1 VVEFVAAVRSRQ
13 RRALQWLQTT
23 VTKWLAS
30 ATYAKKWLVLG
41 ALIGIVSGLGA
52 VVFFESLKLATHFF
66 LAYLA
71 NYHPGGPRGEG
82 NVSPS
87 THFSRPWAIP
97 LIAGGGAL
105 LGAILVY
112 RFAPDAEGH
121 GTDAAIATVHHNPR
135 GIRFRTVL
143 VKIVASALTIGSGG
157 SAGREGPTGQI
168 SAGFG
173 SLISR
178 VFDLSPSDA
187 RIAVASGI
195 GSGIGSIFGAP
206 LAGAV
211 LATEILYRDDF
222 EVDALMP
229 SFIASFVGYA
239 VWGTFEG
246 FGPLFGFVGNYTMTS
261 AAPLLWFA
269 LIGALSGGVGLLYA
283 KGFYGLSALFDRLPV
298 ARWVR
303 PAIGGVF
310 VGCIAL
316 AIPEVLGTG
325 YGWIQEALGPQLLSI
340 PLWIVLLVPFARI
353 LTTGL
358 SVGSGGSGG
367 IFGPG
372 MVIGAFLGAA
382 VWRLLEPFAPGIGHS
397 PVPFVIVGM
406 MACFGSISRAPLA
419 IMLMVAEMT
428 GTLTLIVPAMVAVG
442 IATLIV
448 RRNDDTIYRSQLRTR
463 ADAPAHR
470 LVSGLPLLAS
480 ISVAEAMSVPRCV
493 IRDSEA
499 VHRAIEELVAAD
511 VVSAP
516 LVDDDGRFLS
526 HVSLEQLRTV
536 HDDAVIA
543 TTTLVEATWAPIHEQ
558 QHLDIALEALV
569 SWRARWLA
577 VVDSERRVIGTIG
590 VTDLVRA
597 YRDAIR
603 ERLAATVMGGDDSGL
618 LDVSVSTSSPLAG
631 RSLSTAPLPSRV
643 FILSVERKGTV
654 TVPSGVSTIEIGDR
668 LTVLGDHDG
677 LDEMKTLARGLERT

>member
-1 VVEFVAAVRSRQ
+1 M
-13 RRALQWLQTT
+13 
-23 VTKWLAS
+23 
-30 ATYAKKWLVLG
+30 
-41 ALIGIVSGLGA
+41 SGLGA
-52 VVFFESLKLATHFF
+52 VVFFEALKVSTH
-66 LAYLA
+66 LLLTRLGDYQV
-71 NYHPGGPRGEG
+71 GGPKAEG
-82 NVSPS
+82 NLRPS
-87 THFSRPWAIP
+87 AHFSRPWAIP
-97 LIAGGGAL
+97 LIAGSGAL
-105 LGAILVY
+105 LGAVLVY
-112 RFAPDAEGH
+112 RFAPEAEGH
-121 GTDAAIATVHHNPR
+121 GTDAAIDAVHHHPR
-135 GIRFRTVL
+135 GIRLRTVV

-173 SLISR
+173 SLVSR
-178 VFDLSPSDA
+178 VFDLSPGDS

-222 EVDALMP
+222 EVDALLP

-269 LIGALSGGVGLLYA
+269 LIGVLSGGVGLLYA
-283 KGFYGLSALFDRLPV
+283 KGFYGVAAVFERLPLP
-298 ARWVR
+298 RWVR
-303 PAIGGVF
+303 PAIGGVL

-316 AIPEVLGTG
+316 AIPQVLGTG
-325 YGWIQEALGPQLLSI
+325 YGWIQESLGARLLGI
-340 PLWIVLLVPFARI
+340 PLWIVLTIPFARI

-358 SVGSGGSGG
+358 SIGSGGSGG

-382 VWRLLEPFAPGIGHS
+382 VWRLFEPFAPGVGHS
-397 PVPFVIVGM
+397 PAPFVIVGM

-470 LVSGLPLLAS
+470 LVSGLPLLAE
-480 ISVAEAMSVPRCV
+480 IPVINAMSVPRCV
-493 IRDSEA
+493 LRDSET
-499 VHRAIEELVAAD
+499 VNQAIGQLDEAQVT
-511 VVSAP
+511 SAP
-516 LVDDDGRFLS
+516 LVDDAGRYLS
-526 HVSLEQLRTV
+526 QVSLEQLRDFARRRRHGGRRSSRPTGHPCAMPSTSMSSSNHSPLGAPTGSLSSTV
-536 HDDAVIA
+536 I
-543 TTTLVEATWAPIHEQ
+543 VESSARWASLTWCAPIGRQ
-558 QHLDIALEALV
+558 
-569 SWRARWLA
+569 
-577 VVDSERRVIGTIG
+577 
-590 VTDLVRA
+590 
-597 YRDAIR
+597 
-603 ERLAATVMGGDDSGL
+603 
-618 LDVSVSTSSPLAG
+618 PAG
-631 RSLSTAPLPSRV
+631 S
-643 FILSVERKGTV
+643 
-654 TVPSGVSTIEIGDR
+654 
-668 LTVLGDHDG
+668 
-677 LDEMKTLARGLERT
+677 

>member
-1 VVEFVAAVRSRQ
+1 M
-13 RRALQWLQTT
+13 
-23 VTKWLAS
+23 
-30 ATYAKKWLVLG
+30 
-41 ALIGIVSGLGA
+41 
-52 VVFFESLKLATHFF
+52 
-66 LAYLA
+66 
-71 NYHPGGPRGEG
+71 
-82 NVSPS
+82 
-87 THFSRPWAIP
+87 
-97 LIAGGGAL
+97 
-105 LGAILVY
+105 LVY

-121 GTDAAIATVHHNPR
+121 GTDAAIAAVHHNPR
-135 GIRFRTVL
+135 GIRFRTVV

-178 VFDLSPSDA
+178 IFDLSPSDA

-222 EVDALMP
+222 EVEALLP

-246 FGPLFGFVGNYTMTS
+246 FGPLFGFVHNYSMTS

-269 LIGALSGGVGLLYA
+269 LIGLLSGGVGLLYA
-283 KGFYGLSALFDRLPV
+283 KGFYGIGALFERLPV
-298 ARWVR
+298 PRWVR
-303 PAIGGVF
+303 PAIGGVL

-325 YGWIQEALGPQLLSI
+325 YGWIQEAFGARLLAI
-340 PLWIVLLVPFARI
+340 PLWIVLLIPFARI
-353 LTTGL
+353 LATGL

-372 MVIGAFLGAA
+372 MVIGAFLGAG
-382 VWRLLEPFAPGIGHS
+382 VWRLLEPFAPGVGHS
-397 PVPFVIVGM
+397 PAPFVIVGM

-480 ISVAEAMSVPRCV
+480 IPVTEAMSEPRCV
-493 IRDSEA
+493 LHDSETINEA
-499 VHRAIEELVAAD
+499 IADMIRAQVP
-511 VVSAP
+511 SAP

-526 HVSLEQLRTV
+526 HVTLEQLRSSNA
-536 HDDAVIA
+536 HVIIS
-543 TTTLVEATWAPIHEQ
+543 TTPLVETTWAPIHEQ
-558 QHLDIALEALV
+558 QHLDVVLEALA
-569 SWRARWLA
+569 SWRAHWLA
-577 VVDSERRVIGTIG
+577 VVDDERRVIGTVG
-590 VTDLVRA
+590 VTDVVRA
-597 YRDAIR
+597 YREAVR
-603 ERLAATVMGGDDSGL
+603 VRLVAVTMSGDESGL
-618 LDVSVSTSSPLAG
+618 VEVRVEGSSPLAG
-631 RSLSTAPLPSRV
+631 VPLRRAPLPPRV
-643 FILSVERKGTV
+643 FVLSVERDG
-654 TVPSGVSTIEIGDR
+654 R
-668 LTVLGDHDG
+668 RHRARWRQHD
-677 LDEMKTLARGLERT
+677 